1 MTETHVVQ
9 MGTRGRVVIP
19 AQMRRALS
27 IEEGTQLV
35 ALVEDDAVLLLP
47 RPAVKRRL
55 RNLFA
60 GIEARLSAELIN
72 ERRAAASRG
81 E

>member
-1 MTETHVVQ
+1 

-19 AQMRRALS
+19 AEMRSALS
-27 IEEGTQLV
+27 IDEGTQLV

-55 RNLFA
+55 RKLFA

-72 ERRAAASRG
+72 ERRTAASRG